1 MTVGALRDTRR
12 AERRPRLDLT
22 LAHLALG
29 VVAVGVTIVFL
40 WSIWAFLGAILWSV
54 VAAIMFWPL
63 NNRILSRFPGRR
75 NLAAFL
81 TLLVVVTMGVV
92 PGIAL
97 SMFLLD
103 QAGAIYAQIQS
114 GQIDIAAT
122 FERIQAVLPGWM
134 AGLMRRTGITDLDS
148 LREQLSIGITARL
161 QILASHALKI
171 GQSAASFLLSL
182 AAMLYLTFFLLRDGR
197 SMTTSIG
204 NVVPLKPDER
214 RVLADRFV
222 TVVRATVKGG
232 VLVGAA
238 QGSVGGIIMA
248 MLGVPNALL
257 WAVVMALSS
266 LLPAVGTGIVWVP
279 VAIYLFATADM
290 WHGLIMT
297 ASGILVIGS
306 VDNVLRPILIGRETN
321 IPDFVVLVTTLGGL
335 AAFGFNGL
343 LIGPVAA
350 AIFMTVW
357 SLIGSEGAAAV
368 AERADDV
375 PLIPMAGQDATSDDA
390 ANRLAARG

>member
-1 MTVGALRDTRR
+1 MTAGALRDTRR
-12 AERRPRLDLT
+12 AERRPRPDLT

-29 VVAVGVTIVFL
+29 VVAVAVTVVFL

-63 NNRILSRFPGRR
+63 DNRILSRFPGRR

-134 AGLMRRTGITDLDS
+134 GGLMRRTGITDLAS

-161 QILASHALKI
+161 QILASHALTI

-182 AAMLYLTFFLLRDGR
+182 AAMLYLTFFLLRDGQ

-204 NVVPLKPDER
+204 NVVPLKPDDR
-214 RVLADRFV
+214 RVLAARFV

-266 LLPAVGTGIVWVP
+266 LLPAVGTGIVWAP

-297 ASGILVIGS
+297 ASGILIIGS

-321 IPDFVVLVTTLGGL
+321 IPDFVVLATTLGGL

-375 PLIPMAGQDATSDDA
+375 PLIPMAGQDATSGDA

>member
-1 MTVGALRDTRR
+1 MTAGALRDTRR
-12 AERRPRLDLT
+12 AERRPRPNLT

-29 VVAVGVTIVFL
+29 VVAVAVTVVFL

-63 NNRILSRFPGRR
+63 DNRILSRFPGRR

-134 AGLMRRTGITDLDS
+134 GGLMRRTGITDLAS

-161 QILASHALKI
+161 QILASHALTI

-182 AAMLYLTFFLLRDGR
+182 AAMLYLTFFLLRDGQ

-204 NVVPLKPDER
+204 NVVPLKPDDR
-214 RVLADRFV
+214 RVLAARFV

-266 LLPAVGTGIVWVP
+266 LLPAVGTGIVWAP

-297 ASGILVIGS
+297 ASGILIIGS

-321 IPDFVVLVTTLGGL
+321 IPDFVVLATTLGGL

-357 SLIGSEGAAAV
+357 SLIGSEGAAAG

-375 PLIPMAGQDATSDDA
+375 PLIPMAGQDATSGDA

>member
-1 MTVGALRDTRR
+1 MTAGALRDTRR
-12 AERRPRLDLT
+12 AERRPRPNLT

-29 VVAVGVTIVFL
+29 VVAVAVTVVFL

-63 NNRILSRFPGRR
+63 DNRILSRFPGRR

-134 AGLMRRTGITDLDS
+134 GGLMRRTGITDLAS

-161 QILASHALKI
+161 QILASHALTI

-182 AAMLYLTFFLLRDGR
+182 AAMLYLTFFLLRDGQ

-204 NVVPLKPDER
+204 NVVPLKPDDR
-214 RVLADRFV
+214 RVLAARFV

-266 LLPAVGTGIVWVP
+266 LLPAVGTGIVWAP

-297 ASGILVIGS
+297 ASGILIIGS

-321 IPDFVVLVTTLGGL
+321 IPDFVVLATTLGGL

-375 PLIPMAGQDATSDDA
+375 PLIPMAGQDATSGDA

>member
-1 MTVGALRDTRR
+1 MTVGALRDTCRV
-12 AERRPRLDLT
+12 ERRQRPNLT

-29 VVAVGVTIVFL
+29 GVAVAVTVVFI
-40 WSIWAFLGAILWSV
+40 WSVWAFLGAILWSV

-63 NNRILSRFPGRR
+63 NNRILSRFTGRR
-75 NLAAFL
+75 NLAAIL

-92 PGIAL
+92 PGVAL

-103 QAGAIYAQIQS
+103 QAGTIYTQIQS

-122 FERIQAVLPGWM
+122 FERIQATLPGWM
-134 AGLMRRTGITDLDS
+134 VGLMRRTGIADLDS

-161 QILASHALKI
+161 QILATHALTI

-204 NVVPLKPDER
+204 NVVPLKPDDR
-214 RVLADRFV
+214 RLLADRFV

-238 QGSVGGIIMA
+238 QGSVGGAIMA
-248 MLGVPNALL
+248 LLSVPNALL
-257 WAVVMALSS
+257 WAVVMAVSS

-279 VAIYLFATADM
+279 IAIYLFATADV

-297 ASGILVIGS
+297 ASGLLVIGS

-321 IPDFVVLVTTLGGL
+321 IPDFLVLITTLGGL

-350 AIFMTVW
+350 AIFITVW
-357 SLIGSEGAAAV
+357 SLIGS
-368 AERADDV
+368 
-375 PLIPMAGQDATSDDA
+375 
-390 ANRLAARG
+390 ANSPSYQ

>member
-1 MTVGALRDTRR
+1 MTVGALRDTCRV
-12 AERRPRLDLT
+12 ERRQRPNLT

-29 VVAVGVTIVFL
+29 VVAVAVTVVFI
-40 WSIWAFLGAILWSV
+40 WSVWAFLGAILWSV

-63 NNRILSRFPGRR
+63 NNRILSRFTGRR
-75 NLAAFL
+75 NLAAIL

-92 PGIAL
+92 PGVAL

-103 QAGAIYAQIQS
+103 QAGTIYTQIQS

-122 FERIQAVLPGWM
+122 FERIQATLPGWM
-134 AGLMRRTGITDLDS
+134 VGLMRRTGITDLNS

-161 QILASHALKI
+161 QILATHALTI

-204 NVVPLKPDER
+204 NVVPLKPDDR
-214 RVLADRFV
+214 RLLADRFV

-238 QGSVGGIIMA
+238 QGSVGGAIMA
-248 MLGVPNALL
+248 LLSVPNALL
-257 WAVVMALSS
+257 WAVVMAVSS

-279 VAIYLFATADM
+279 VAIYLFATADV

-297 ASGILVIGS
+297 ASGLLVIGS

-321 IPDFVVLVTTLGGL
+321 IPDFLVLVTTLGGL

-350 AIFMTVW
+350 AIFITVW
-357 SLIGSEGAAAV
+357 SLIGS
-368 AERADDV
+368 
-375 PLIPMAGQDATSDDA
+375 
-390 ANRLAARG
+390 ANSPSYQ

>member
-1 MTVGALRDTRR
+1 MTVSALRDTRR
-12 AERRPRLDLT
+12 AERPRPDLT
-22 LAHLALG
+22 MADVALG
-29 VVAVGVTIVFL
+29 IVAVAVTFVFL
-40 WSIWAFLGAILWSV
+40 WSVWAFLGAILWSV

-63 NNRILSRFPGRR
+63 SNRILSYFPTRH
-75 NLAAFL
+75 NLAAML

-92 PGIAL
+92 PSVAL

-103 QAGAIYAQIQS
+103 QAAAIYAQIQS
-114 GQIDIAAT
+114 GQIDIPAT
-122 FERIQAVLPGWM
+122 FERVQAIMPGWM
-134 AGLMRRTGITDLDS
+134 VGLMRRTGITDLDS

-161 QILASHALKI
+161 QILASHALTI

-197 SMTTSIG
+197 SMTTNIG
-204 NVVPLKPDER
+204 NVVPLNSGDR

-248 MLGVPNALL
+248 ALGVPNSLL

-266 LLPAVGTGIVWVP
+266 LLPAVGTGIVWAP

-290 WHGLIMT
+290 WHGMIM
-297 ASGILVIGS
+297 AVSGVLVIGS
-306 VDNVLRPILIGRETN
+306 VDNLLRPILIGRETN
-321 IPDFVVLVTTLGGL
+321 IPDFVVLLTTLGGL

-350 AIFMTVW
+350 AIFITVW
-357 SLIGSEGAAAV
+357 GLISLSMTAPV
-368 AERADDV
+368 A
-375 PLIPMAGQDATSDDA
+375 S
-390 ANRLAARG
+390 

>member
-1 MTVGALRDTRR
+1 MTVGALPDTRR
-12 AERRPRLDLT
+12 AERRPWPDLT
-22 LAHLALG
+22 LVHLALG
-29 VVAVGVTIVFL
+29 VVAVAVTIVFL
-40 WSIWAFLGAILWSV
+40 WSIWAFLGAILWGV

-75 NLAAFL
+75 NFAAFL

-92 PGIAL
+92 PGVAL

-161 QILASHALKI
+161 QILASHALTI

-182 AAMLYLTFFLLRDGR
+182 AAMLYLTFFLLRDGQ

-204 NVVPLKPDER
+204 NVVPLKPDDR
-214 RVLADRFV
+214 RVLASRFV

-279 VAIYLFATADM
+279 VAIYLFATVDM

-321 IPDFVVLVTTLGGL
+321 IPDFVVLLTTLGGL
-335 AAFGFNGL
+335 TAFGFNGL

-350 AIFMTVW
+350 AIFITVW
-357 SLIGSEGAAAV
+357 SLISLSVTAPVAAQPDTGL
-368 AERADDV
+368 RSGKQ
-375 PLIPMAGQDATSDDA
+375 PA
-390 ANRLAARG
+390 A